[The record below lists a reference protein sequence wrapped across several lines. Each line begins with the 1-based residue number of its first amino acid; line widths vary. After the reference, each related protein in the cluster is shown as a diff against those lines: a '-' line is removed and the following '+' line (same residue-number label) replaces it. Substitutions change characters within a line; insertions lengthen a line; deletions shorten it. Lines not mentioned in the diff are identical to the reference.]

1 MNLNELKSQ
10 SHGTL
15 STKAKSL
22 DLALTDDM
30 DSAQILLAILRSH
43 SESGGTIS
51 GMGTLEILSDGFGF
65 LRNSHSDYTPSPQDI
80 YVSPSQIRRFR
91 LSTGDT
97 IIGQVRP
104 PRESERYFALL
115 RVDSVNSLSTDKVNP
130 VNTAPARA
138 IHPSKKLYLA
148 PNNLCARLW
157 QMLCPVSKGQ
167 RILLFAPP
175 QSKSTRVLLEI
186 AKAAHADESPIS
198 VLTLLVAQRPEVV
211 SEFQDANIGAL
222 VSSTFDEPAARH
234 TQLAEM
240 VFENARKK
248 ADRGEDVLV
257 LVDSLSRLAQA
268 ASQNAPSAM
277 VNLPAGLN
285 FKGIQYAKRLFATG
299 RNIED
304 SGSVT
309 LIAIL
314 RNANEPVD
322 DYLRQELSGAANATV
337 HLSTEAAAE
346 GCVLPLAEAM
356 KNCDEERFLNTEERA
371 VLAKLRQSVG
381 GQPVSALKAMEDAL
395 LSSESDHQ
403 FLETYLGSRP

>member
-15 STKAKSL
+15 SAKAKSL
-22 DLALTDDM
+22 DLALSDDM
-30 DSAQILLAILRSH
+30 DSGQILLAILRSH

-51 GMGTLEILSDGFGF
+51 GTGTLEILSDGFGF

-115 RVDSVNSLSTDKVNP
+115 RVDSVNNLSTDKVNP
-130 VNTAPARA
+130 VNMAPSRA
-138 IHPSKKLYLA
+138 IHPSERLYFA

-167 RILLFAPP
+167 RVLLFAPP
-175 QSKSTRVLLEI
+175 QSKSTTVLLEI
-186 AKAAHADESPIS
+186 AKAAYADESPIRL
-198 VLTLLVAQRPEVV
+198 LTLLVAQRPEVV
-211 SEFQDANIGAL
+211 SEFQDADIGAV

-268 ASQNAPSAM
+268 ASQNAPSGM

-285 FKGIQYAKRLFATG
+285 FKGVQYAKRIFATG

-314 RNANEPVD
+314 RDANEPVD
-322 DYLRQELSGAANATV
+322 DYLRQELSGTANATV
-337 HLSTEAAAE
+337 HLSAQAAAE
-346 GCVLPLAEAM
+346 GCALPLAEAM
-356 KNCDEERFLNTEERA
+356 RNCDEERFLNAEERA
-371 VLAKLRQSVG
+371 LLAKLRHG
-381 GQPVSALKAMEDAL
+381 FDGQPVSELKAMEDAL
-395 LSSESDHQ
+395 LSSESDHH
-403 FLETYLGSRP
+403 FLETFLGTGF